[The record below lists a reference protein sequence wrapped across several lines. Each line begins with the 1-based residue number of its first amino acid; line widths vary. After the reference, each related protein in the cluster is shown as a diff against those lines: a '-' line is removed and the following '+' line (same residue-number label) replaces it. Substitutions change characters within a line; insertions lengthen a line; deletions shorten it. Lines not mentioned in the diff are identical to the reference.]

1 MCEQYR
7 DRVCHDTRKQLR
19 RSFNMSNNMAYDDF
33 IQSHPHPCE
42 NGAMLKRLIGWK
54 AAQEAQR
61 LCDLPRNFDVALG
74 EKSEHARVITSLSEE
89 NHHIINRVN
98 TAWEA
103 LCGYERGEVVGQ
115 SLRIIQGEDTDQ
127 DVVTYIA
134 AATMNAC
141 DCSVLLLNYKKSGE
155 PFLNRVRIVG
165 INGKK
170 EEVGG
175 TGKPMGDH
183 FLAELHAT
191 K

>member
-1 MCEQYR
+1 MT
-7 DRVCHDTRKQLR
+7 H
-19 RSFNMSNNMAYDDF
+19 DDF
-33 IQSHPHPCE
+33 VKSHPPCE
-42 NGAMLKRLIGWK
+42 NSTMLKRLIGWK
-54 AAQEAQR
+54 AAQEAQK
-61 LCDLPRNFDVALG
+61 LCDLPRNFDVALS

-89 NHHIINRVN
+89 SHHIIHHVN

-134 AATMNAC
+134 EATMNAC

-175 TGKPMGDH
+175 TGKPIGDH

>member
-1 MCEQYR
+1 
-7 DRVCHDTRKQLR
+7 
-19 RSFNMSNNMAYDDF
+19 
-33 IQSHPHPCE
+33 
-42 NGAMLKRLIGWK
+42 MLKRLIGWK

-61 LCDLPRNFDVALG
+61 LCDLPRNFDVAIS
-74 EKSEHARVITSLSEE
+74 EKSDNARVITRLSEE
-89 NHHIINRVN
+89 SHHIIHRVN

-103 LCGYERGEVVGQ
+103 LCGYERDEVVGK
-115 SLRIIQGEDTDQ
+115 SLRVLQGADTDQ

-134 AATMNAC
+134 EVTTNAC

-165 INGKK
+165 ING
-170 EEVGG
+170 EIGS
-175 TGKPMGDH
+175 TGKLIGGH